1 MTGPP
6 GAKFKYDLLSN
17 SQPGIIY
24 QARHIGAFE
33 AKNKPPGS
41 NGNNEMQWYTD
52 SAVTQDP
59 GTGEVTI
66 KAERHRDGR
75 ITSAR
80 LESYGMWTTAQSSD
94 IKMRGYVEVEAT
106 LPAKVGHHNFAGSW
120 PAIWLLGPKSRRWP
134 HNAEIDIVEVSDG
147 KPKIIMTTHSTNR
160 NMGNGQHPSKSPYR
174 ANADFTID
182 PLIAGLEWNVQP
194 DKGQIDLT
202 WWMSWR
208 DVSTKQWVKSHTT
221 KSLFKNRNNDYED
234 FYTTFK
240 NEGFALILNLAQGGA
255 FPRDA
260 KHLY

>member
-17 SQPGIIY
+17 SQPGISY

-41 NGNNEMQWYTD
+41 NGNNEMQWYSD

-59 GTGEVTI
+59 STGEVTI

-80 LESYGMWTTAQSSD
+80 LETYGMWTTAQSSD

-106 LPAKVGHHNFAGSW
+106 LPAKVGKHNFAGSW

-134 HNAEIDIVEVSDG
+134 HNGEIDILETING
-147 KPKIIMTTHSTNR
+147 EAKIYASLHSTNH
-160 NMGNGQHPSKSPYR
+160 NGGNSQHPPKQPFQFNS
-174 ANADFTID
+174 DF
-182 PLIAGLEWNVQP
+182 
-194 DKGQIDLT
+194 
-202 WWMSWR
+202 
-208 DVSTKQWVKSHTT
+208 VKC
-221 KSLFKNRNNDYED
+221 KD
-234 FYTTFK
+234 FSYT
-240 NEGFALILNLAQGGA
+240 
-255 FPRDA
+255 
-260 KHLY
+260 